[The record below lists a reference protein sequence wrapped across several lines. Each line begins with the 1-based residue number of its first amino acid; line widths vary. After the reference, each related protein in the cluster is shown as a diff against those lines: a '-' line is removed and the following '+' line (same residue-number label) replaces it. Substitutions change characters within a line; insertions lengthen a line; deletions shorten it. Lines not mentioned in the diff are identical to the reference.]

1 MSDEKLWDESPTS
14 RHLQVLYHQTSLQVL
29 LYSRVVYLKVHSRLS
44 LYHVKDCNIL
54 YIFYRLQTE
63 MPEHNLL
70 LTVWVTRWK
79 RLVNHFSSTYNT
91 SFSLLLAREPNNF
104 PFPNQHFKL
113 FYVNSRLAIFAK
125 TLSCKPKKVSLVS
138 LQLWYSCCRT
148 TSKICQKYFL
158 RSNRSYWIF
167 SNYIYCNIK
176 CLHCKIYEMLWHFP
190 KHDWFTGSKSNPP
203 ISETC

>member
-1 MSDEKLWDESPTS
+1 M
-14 RHLQVLYHQTSLQVL
+14 L
-29 LYSRVVYLKVHSRLS
+29 LYSRVVFLKVLSRLP

-79 RLVNHFSSTYNT
+79 QLVNHFSSTYNT
-91 SFSLLLAREPNNF
+91 SFSLLLAREQNNF
-104 PFPNQHFKL
+104 PFSNQHFKS
-113 FYVNSRLAIFAK
+113 FYVNSRLANFAK
-125 TLSCKPKKVSLVS
+125 TLSCKPKKLSIVS
-138 LQLWYSCCRT
+138 LQLWYSCRRT

-176 CLHCKIYEMLWHFP
+176 CLHCKNKRNGITF
-190 KHDWFTGSKSNPP
+190 SKTRL
-203 ISETC
+203 IHGKQK